1 MVLDRHHM
9 LSLHNVLEGLRLGLC
24 EYSGPSR
31 VALIYVQNPGDPLRV
46 VDPQNLLHGHEPR
59 LREYFLDTDEWR
71 EGLPD
76 PEHVTYF
83 DQAKAKRIG
92 LAGVVSLGGRSPGVS
107 YQMWLTDRHVDLC
120 SPGPTRR
127 WLELALLQFSQN
139 LAAQDIFALD
149 SAAHMLQ
156 EMAPH
161 AVHDYIVDMR
171 SQSIGPDTRLRV
183 YNILASIMQ
192 ISKTPEEGAWA
203 RGHLAFVEP
212 SRVSRVHYLIRFP
225 KAERPRLDNSKHVRK
240 MLQSV
245 ERSRR
250 LLVSDGEYIL
260 GIAAGEL
267 PPSSLCALFSGR
279 HGMLSLDGDLVCSFS
294 DGAFQSTN
302 RKPKLVIL
310 EEALLEWPLDTDQ
323 RDALFSSVSRIVAF
337 AGEQKY
343 GCAIIVD
350 PYTPLLPVS
359 GHNLE
364 TPLDLDEDEHLVL
377 AAALAKVD
385 GALHLSAARNQ
396 LCGFACL
403 MDGPSFPGEDRSRG
417 ARYNSA
423 LRFTYSHPEL
433 MVVVVSS
440 DRPVS
445 VMQKGADISRPPVWP
460 TVPSLLRP
468 PPTLEQWLNGGQA

>member
-24 EYSGPSR
+24 GFSGPSR
-31 VALIYVQNPGDPLRV
+31 VALIYAQDPGDPLRV
-46 VDPQNLLHGHEPR
+46 VDSQGLLAGHEPR
-59 LREYFLDTDEWR
+59 LREYYLDTDEWCQ
-71 EGLPD
+71 GLPD
-76 PEHVTYF
+76 PAHVTFF
-83 DQAKAKRIG
+83 DQAKSKRVG
-92 LAGVVSLGGRSPGVS
+92 LAGIVSLGGRSPGVS
-107 YQMWLTDRHVDLC
+107 YQMWFTDRHVNLC

-127 WLELALLQFSQN
+127 WLELALLQFSHN
-139 LAAQDIFALD
+139 LAARDLLALD
-149 SAAHMLQ
+149 SAALMLQ

-161 AVHDYIVDMR
+161 AVHDYIMDER
-171 SQSIGPDTRLRV
+171 AHNHGPDTRLRV
-183 YNILASIMQ
+183 YNILGAIMQ

-212 SRVSRVHYLIRFP
+212 SRLPRLKYLMRFP
-225 KAERPRLDNSKHVRK
+225 KAERPCLDNSKHVRK

-245 ERSRR
+245 ERSKR
-250 LLVSDGEYIL
+250 LLVSDGEHII
-260 GIAAGEL
+260 GIATGEL
-267 PPSSLCALFSGR
+267 PPSSLCALFNGR
-279 HGMLSLDGDLVCSFS
+279 HGMLFMDNNLVCSFS

-302 RKPKLVIL
+302 RKPSLVNL
-310 EEALLEWPLDTDQ
+310 EEALLEWPLDADQ
-323 RDALFSSVSRIVAF
+323 RDALFGSVSRIVAF

-359 GHNLE
+359 GHTLE
-364 TPLDLDEDEHLVL
+364 TPLSLADDDSLTL

-385 GALHLSAARNQ
+385 GALHLSATNNQ

-433 MVVVVSS
+433 IVVVVSS

-460 TVPSLLRP
+460 AVPSLLRP
-468 PPTLEQWLNGGQA
+468 PPALAQWLDAARS

>member
-24 EYSGPSR
+24 DFSGATR
-31 VALIYVQNPGDPLRV
+31 VAVIYAQAPGEPLRV
-46 VDPQNLLHGHEPR
+46 VDPQGLLRGHEPR
-59 LREYFLDTDEWR
+59 LREYYLESTEWC

-83 DQAKAKRIG
+83 DQAKSKRIG
-92 LAGVVSLGGRSPGVS
+92 LAGVISLGGRSLGVS
-107 YQMWLTDRHVDLC
+107 YQMWFTDRHVDLC

-127 WLELALLQFSQN
+127 WLELGLLQFSHN
-139 LAAQDIFALD
+139 LAARDLFSLD
-149 SAAHMLQ
+149 SAALMLQ

-161 AVHDYIVDMR
+161 AVHDFIVDER
-171 SQSIGPDTRLRV
+171 AKNIGPDTRLRV
-183 YNILASIMQ
+183 YNILGAIMQ

-212 SRVSRVHYLIRFP
+212 ARLSRLHYLMRFP

-245 ERSRR
+245 ERSKRQ
-250 LLVSDGEYIL
+250 LVSDGEHII
-260 GIAAGEL
+260 GIASCEL
-267 PPSSLCALFSGR
+267 PPASLCALFNGR
-279 HGMLSLDGDLVCSFS
+279 HGLLFMDDKLVCSFS

-302 RKPKLVIL
+302 RKPNLVIL
-310 EEALLEWPLDTDQ
+310 EEALLEWPLDEDQ
-323 RDALFSSVSRIVAF
+323 RDSLFTSVSRIVAF

-343 GCAIIVD
+343 GCALIID
-350 PYTPLLPVS
+350 PYTPLLPLS
-359 GHNLE
+359 GHTLD
-364 TPLDLDEDEHLVL
+364 TPLNLGNPEHLAL

-385 GALHLSAARNQ
+385 GALHLSATHNQ

-403 MDGPSFPGEDRSRG
+403 MDGSSFPGEDRARG

-423 LRFTYSHPEL
+423 LRFTFSHPEL
-433 MVVVVSS
+433 IVVVVSS

-445 VMQKGADISRPPVWP
+445 VIQKGADISRPPVWP
-460 TVPSLLRP
+460 AVPSLLRP
-468 PPTLEQWLNGGQA
+468 PPTLEHWLGANS

>member
-24 EYSGPSR
+24 EFSGPSR
-31 VALIYVQNPGDPLRV
+31 VALIYGQKPGEPLRV
-46 VDPQNLLHGHEPR
+46 VDPQNLLQGHEPR
-59 LREYFLDTDEWR
+59 LREYFLDTDEWCA
-71 EGLPD
+71 GLPD
-76 PEHVTYF
+76 PKHVTYF

-92 LAGVVSLGGRSPGVS
+92 LAGMVSLGGRSPGVS

-139 LAAQDIFALD
+139 LAAQDLFALD

-161 AVHDYIVDMR
+161 AVHDFLVDER

-212 SRVSRVHYLIRFP
+212 SRVSRLHYLIRFP

-245 ERSRR
+245 ERSKR
-250 LLVSDGEYIL
+250 LLVSDGEHIL

-267 PPSSLCALFSGR
+267 PPSSLCALFNGR
-279 HGMLSLDGDLVCSFS
+279 HGMLFLDGKLVCSFS

-302 RKPKLVIL
+302 RKPNLVIL
-310 EEALLEWPLDTDQ
+310 EEALIEWPLDVDQ
-323 RDALFSSVSRIVAF
+323 RDALFRSVSRIVSA

-445 VMQKGADISRPPVWP
+445 VMQKGADLSRPPVWP
-460 TVPSLLRP
+460 AVPSLLHP
-468 PPTLEQWLNGGQA
+468 PQTLEQWLNGGKS